1 MSEATKKKLVIVGGV
16 AGGATAA
23 ARARRLDENAEITL
37 IEGSGYISFANCG
50 LPYHIGGDI
59 PKRETLLLRTPQDLW
74 NRYRIRA
81 LVNTRVTNVDRAKK
95 IVTYVQD
102 GQTHELPYDKLIL
115 SQGGDPMKPAVEG
128 IENIPHFSLRWVEDM
143 DAIIEQMAKTK
154 HRHVAVVGGGFIG
167 IEVAEALRHK
177 HFDVTLVEFA
187 PGVMPNLDPEFS
199 NLAKKE
205 LEAHGIRVL
214 TQTTIKKAEK
224 DGGTGG
230 AGPRA
235 ATDGIHAS
243 GGALTL
249 SDGSTFNADFIV
261 FAAGVKPETSL
272 AKQIGLEIGK
282 TGGVVVNDFMQSSD
296 EDIYVVGDMAEITNR
311 ITHTATRVPLAGPAN
326 RQGRLAAENALMG
339 NRCRYRGALGSS
351 VIKIFGKTL
360 ASTGLTEKA
369 AKAANISA
377 QAVMV
382 HSNNHAGYYPNSER
396 IALKLVFSPADGR
409 VLGAQAFGPN
419 GTEKRI
425 DVIATAIVG
434 WLTIYDLAGLDLTY
448 APPYSSAND
457 PVNMAA
463 FQAMNHHSGLSPV
476 ITPAEFAARRGEF
489 ALLDVR
495 GAGEIRHY
503 PVESEYQIPVDHLRE
518 NLSQIPKDKPLAVLC
533 QSGQRSY
540 IAQRIL
546 KQSGYKEVFNI
557 TGGWLGLAAQRGK
570 WDK

>member
-1 MSEATKKKLVIVGGV
+1 MAESKKIVIVGGV

-23 ARARRLDENAEITL
+23 GRARRLDENAEIAL

-59 PKRETLLLRTPQDLW
+59 PKRDTLLLRTPQDLW
-74 NRYRIRA
+74 NRYRVKA
-81 LVNTRVTNVDRAKK
+81 LVNTKVTQVDRAKK
-95 IVTYVQD
+95 IVTYTQG
-102 GQTHELPYDKLIL
+102 GQTHEIPYDKLIL

-128 IENIPHFSLRWVEDM
+128 VENIPHFSLRWVEDM
-143 DAIIEQMAKTK
+143 DAIIEQMAKAEYK
-154 HRHVAVVGGGFIG
+154 HVAVVGGGFIG

-177 HFDVTLVEFA
+177 HFEVTLVEFA

-205 LEAHGIRVL
+205 LEAHGIKVL
-214 TQTTIKKAEK
+214 TQTTIKSAAK
-224 DGGTGG
+224 GGV
-230 AGPRA
+230 
-235 ATDGIHAS
+235 
-243 GGALTL
+243 LTL

-296 EDIYVVGDMAEITNR
+296 EDIYVVGDMAEITHR
-311 ITHTATRVPLAGPAN
+311 ITHTATRIPLAGPAN

-351 VIKIFGKTL
+351 VIKIFNKTL

-369 AKAANISA
+369 AKQANITA

-396 IALKLVFSPADGR
+396 IALKLVFSPTDGR

-434 WLTIYDLAGLDLTY
+434 WLTIYDLAGLDLAY

-476 ITPAEFAARRGEF
+476 ITSADLVARRGNF

-495 GAGEIRHY
+495 GAGEIKHY
-503 PVESEYQIPVDHLRE
+503 PVESDFQIPVDHLRE
-518 NLSQIPKDKPLAVLC
+518 NLGQLPKDKPLAVLC

-546 KQSGYKEVFNI
+546 KQSGFKEVYNI

-570 WDK
+570 WEDKN

>member
-1 MSEATKKKLVIVGGV
+1 
-16 AGGATAA
+16 
-23 ARARRLDENAEITL
+23 
-37 IEGSGYISFANCG
+37 
-50 LPYHIGGDI
+50 
-59 PKRETLLLRTPQDLW
+59 
-74 NRYRIRA
+74 
-81 LVNTRVTNVDRAKK
+81 
-95 IVTYVQD
+95 
-102 GQTHELPYDKLIL
+102 
-115 SQGGDPMKPAVEG
+115 
-128 IENIPHFSLRWVEDM
+128 
-143 DAIIEQMAKTK
+143 
-154 HRHVAVVGGGFIG
+154 
-167 IEVAEALRHK
+167 
-177 HFDVTLVEFA
+177 
-187 PGVMPNLDPEFS
+187 
-199 NLAKKE
+199 
-205 LEAHGIRVL
+205 
-214 TQTTIKKAEK
+214 
-224 DGGTGG
+224 
-230 AGPRA
+230 
-235 ATDGIHAS
+235 
-243 GGALTL
+243 
-249 SDGSTFNADFIV
+249 
-261 FAAGVKPETSL
+261 
-272 AKQIGLEIGK
+272 K

-311 ITHTATRVPLAGPAN
+311 ITHTATRIPLAGPAN

-351 VIKIFGKTL
+351 VIKIFNKTL

-369 AKAANISA
+369 AKQANISA

-396 IALKLVFSPADGR
+396 IALKLVFSPTDGR

-434 WLTIYDLAGLDLTY
+434 WLTIYDLAGLDLAY

-476 ITPAEFAARRGEF
+476 ITSADLVARRGNF

-495 GAGEIRHY
+495 GAGEIKHY
-503 PVESEYQIPVDHLRE
+503 PVESDFQIPVDHLRE
-518 NLSQIPKDKPLAVLC
+518 NLAQLPKDRPLAVLC

-546 KQSGYKEVFNI
+546 KQSGFKEVYNI

-570 WDK
+570 WEDKN

>member
-23 ARARRLDENAEITL
+23 GRARRLDENAEITL

-74 NRYRIRA
+74 NRYRVKA
-81 LVNTRVTNVDRAKK
+81 LVNAKVTNVDRVKK
-95 IVTYVQD
+95 IVTYVQN
-102 GQTHELPYDKLIL
+102 GQTHEIPYDKLIL

-128 IENIPHFSLRWVEDM
+128 VENVPHFSLRWVEDM
-143 DAIIEQMAKTK
+143 DAIIEQMAKAEYK
-154 HRHVAVVGGGFIG
+154 HVAVVGGGFIG

-177 HFDVTLVEFA
+177 HFEVTLVEFA

-214 TQTTIKKAEK
+214 TQTTIKSAAK
-224 DGGTGG
+224 GGV
-230 AGPRA
+230 
-235 ATDGIHAS
+235 
-243 GGALTL
+243 LTL

-457 PVNMAA
+457 PINMAA
-463 FQAMNHHSGLSPV
+463 FQAMNHHSGLAPV
-476 ITPAEFAARRGEF
+476 IPPAELAARRSEF

-503 PVESEYQIPVDHLRE
+503 PVESDYQIPVDHLRE
-518 NLSQIPKDKPLAVLC
+518 NLSQIPKDKPLALLC

-546 KQSGYKEVFNI
+546 KQSGFKEVYNV

-570 WDK
+570 WD

>member
-1 MSEATKKKLVIVGGV
+1 MENRKIVIVGGV

-23 ARARRLDENAEITL
+23 GRARRLDENAEITL

-74 NRYRIRA
+74 NRYRVKA
-81 LVNTRVTNVDRAKK
+81 LVNTKVTQVDRAKK
-95 IVTYVQD
+95 TVTYTQD
-102 GQTHELPYDKLIL
+102 GQTHEIAYDKLIL

-143 DAIIEQMAKTK
+143 DAIIEQMAKAEHK
-154 HRHVAVVGGGFIG
+154 HVAVVGGGFIG
-167 IEVAEALRHK
+167 IEVAEALKHK
-177 HFDVTLVEFA
+177 HFEVTLVEFA

-214 TQTTIKKAEK
+214 TQTTIKTA
-224 DGGTGG
+224 
-230 AGPRA
+230 
-235 ATDGIHAS
+235 AS
-243 GGALTL
+243 GGVLTL
-249 SDGSTFNADFIV
+249 SDGSTLTADFLV
-261 FAAGVKPETSL
+261 LAAGVKPETSL

-339 NRCRYRGALGSS
+339 NRCRYRGAMGSS
-351 VIKIFGKTL
+351 VIKIFNKTL

-369 AKAANISA
+369 AKQANIAA

-434 WLTIYDLAGLDLTY
+434 WLTIYDLASLDLTY

-463 FQAMNHHSGLSPV
+463 FQAMNHHAGLSPV
-476 ITPAEFAARRGEF
+476 ISSADLAARRSEF
-489 ALLDVR
+489 NLVDVR
-495 GAGEIRHY
+495 GAGEIKHY
-503 PVESEYQIPVDHLRE
+503 PAESEFQIPVDHIRE
-518 NLSQIPKDKPLAVLC
+518 NLAQIPKDKPLALLC

-546 KQSGYKEVFNI
+546 KQSGFKDVYNI
-557 TGGWLGLAAQRGK
+557 TGGWLGLAAQRGE
-570 WDK
+570 WN

>member
-1 MSEATKKKLVIVGGV
+1 MNQGKKIVIVGGV

-23 ARARRLDENAEITL
+23 GRARRLDESAEITL

-59 PKRETLLLRTPQDLW
+59 PKRDALLLRTPQDFW
-74 NRYRIRA
+74 NRYRIKA
-81 LVNTRVTNVDRAKK
+81 LVNTKVTAVDRVKK
-95 IVTYVQD
+95 MVTLVENGKESQIA
-102 GQTHELPYDKLIL
+102 YDKLIL

-128 IENIPHFSLRWVEDM
+128 IESVPHFSLRWVEDM
-143 DAIIEQMAKTK
+143 DAIITEMTK
-154 HRHVAVVGGGFIG
+154 AEHKHVAVVGGGFIG

-177 HFDVTLVEFA
+177 GFNVTMVEFA
-187 PGVMPNLDPEFS
+187 PFVMPNLDPEFS
-199 NLAKKE
+199 NLARRE
-205 LEAHGIRVL
+205 LEAHGITVL
-214 TQTTIKKAEK
+214 TQTTIQKAEK
-224 DGGTGG
+224 GGV
-230 AGPRA
+230 
-235 ATDGIHAS
+235 
-243 GGALTL
+243 LTL
-249 SDGSTFNADFIV
+249 SSGAQLNADFIV

-272 AKQIGLEIGK
+272 AKQIGLELGK

-296 EDIYVVGDMAEITNR
+296 PDIYVVGDMAEITNR
-311 ITHTATRVPLAGPAN
+311 ITHTATRIPLAGPAN

-339 NRCRYRGALGSS
+339 NRCRYRGALGSA

-369 AKAANISA
+369 AKQANISA
-377 QAVMV
+377 QAVMI
-382 HSNNHAGYYPNSER
+382 HGNNHAGYYPNAER
-396 IALKLVFSPADGR
+396 MALKLVFSPADGR
-409 VLGAQAFGPN
+409 VLGAQAFGPG

-434 WLTIYDLAGLDLTY
+434 WLTIYDLAGLDLSY

-463 FQAMNHHSGLSPV
+463 FQAMNHHSGISPV
-476 ITPAEFAARRGEF
+476 LSAADFIARRGEF

-495 GAGEIRHY
+495 GAGEIKHY
-503 PVESEYQIPVDHLRE
+503 PTDSEYQVPVDHLRE
-518 NLSQIPKDKPLAVLC
+518 NLSQLPKDKPLAVLC

-546 KQSGYKEVFNI
+546 KQSGFSQVYNI
-557 TGGWLGLAAQRGK
+557 TGGWLGLAAQKGK
-570 WDK
+570 WEN

>member
-1 MSEATKKKLVIVGGV
+1 MSEVTKKKLVIVGGV

-37 IEGSGYISFANCG
+37 IEGSGYVSFANCG

-59 PKRETLLLRTPQDLW
+59 PKRETLVLRTPQDLW
-74 NRYRIRA
+74 NRYRIKA
-81 LVNTRVTNVDRAKK
+81 MVNTKVTHVDRAKK

-102 GQTHELPYDKLIL
+102 GQTHEIPYDKLIL

-128 IENIPHFSLRWVEDM
+128 IENVPHFSLRWVEDM
-143 DAIIEQMAKTK
+143 DAIIAQMAKAEYK
-154 HRHVAVVGGGFIG
+154 HVAVVGGGFIG
-167 IEVAEALRHK
+167 LEVAEALRHK
-177 HFDVTLVEFA
+177 NFAVTLVEFA

-214 TQTTIKKAEK
+214 TQTTIKE
-224 DGGTGG
+224 
-230 AGPRA
+230 AG
-235 ATDGIHAS
+235 I

-249 SDGSTFNADFIV
+249 SNGSTLNADFII

-272 AKQIGLEIGK
+272 AKEIGLEIGK

-311 ITHTATRVPLAGPAN
+311 ITHQSTRVPLAGPAN

-351 VIKIFGKTL
+351 VIKIFNKTL

-369 AKAANISA
+369 AKSANISA

-396 IALKLVFSPADGR
+396 IALKLVFSPVDGR
-409 VLGAQAFGPN
+409 VLGAQAFGPS

-434 WLTIYDLAGLDLTY
+434 WLTIYDMAGLDLTY

-463 FQAMNHHSGLSPV
+463 FQAMNHHSGLAPV
-476 ITPAEFAARRGEF
+476 ISAADFIARRAEF

-503 PVESEYQIPVDHLRE
+503 PEQSDYQIPVDQLRE
-518 NLSQIPKDKPLAVLC
+518 NISQLPKDKPLAVLC

-546 KQSGYKEVFNI
+546 KQSGFKDVYNI
-557 TGGWLGLAAQRGK
+557 TGGWLGLAAQKGK
-570 WDK
+570 WEN

>member
-1 MSEATKKKLVIVGGV
+1 MTENKKIVIVGGV

-23 ARARRLDENAEITL
+23 GRARRLDENAEITL
-37 IEGSGYISFANCG
+37 IEGSGYVSFANCG

-59 PKRETLLLRTPQDLW
+59 PKRETLLLRTPQDLF
-74 NRYRIRA
+74 NRYRIKA
-81 LVNTRVTNVDRAKK
+81 LVNTKVTQVDRVKK
-95 IVTYVQD
+95 TVTYEQNRR
-102 GQTHELPYDKLIL
+102 QIEIPYDKLIL

-128 IENIPHFSLRWVEDM
+128 VENIPHFSLRWVEDM
-143 DAIIEQMAKTK
+143 DAIIAQMAKAEHK
-154 HRHVAVVGGGFIG
+154 HVAVVGGGFIG

-177 HFDVTLVEFA
+177 SFEVTLVEFA

-199 NLAKKE
+199 NLARRE

-214 TQTTIKKAEK
+214 TQTTIKSV
-224 DGGTGG
+224 
-230 AGPRA
+230 A
-235 ATDGIHAS
+235 ANKE
-243 GGALTL
+243 LTL
-249 SDGSTFNADFIV
+249 SEGSTLAADFIV

-311 ITHTATRVPLAGPAN
+311 ITHSATRIPLAGPAN

-339 NRCRYRGALGSS
+339 NRCRYRGAAGSS
-351 VIKIFGKTL
+351 VIKIFDKTL

-369 AKAANISA
+369 AKTANITA
-377 QAVMV
+377 QAVMI
-382 HSNNHAGYYPNSER
+382 HGNNHAGYYPNAER
-396 IALKLVFSPADGR
+396 MALKIIFSPADGR
-409 VLGAQAFGPN
+409 VLGAQAFGPE

-434 WLTIYDLAGLDLTY
+434 WLTIYDLASLDLTY

-463 FQAMNHHSGLSPV
+463 FQAMNHHAGLSPV
-476 ITPAEFAARRGEF
+476 ITAAQLIEKRAEYAV
-489 ALLDVR
+489 LDVR
-495 GAGEIRHY
+495 GPGETKQF
-503 PVESEYQIPVDHLRE
+503 PLASEYQIPVDNLRD
-518 NLSQIPKDKPLAVLC
+518 NLAQIPKDKPLALLC

-540 IAQRIL
+540 VAQRIL
-546 KQSGYKEVFNI
+546 KQSGFKDVYNI
-557 TGGWLGLAAQRGK
+557 TGGWLGVAAQQGK
-570 WDK
+570 WD

>member
-1 MSEATKKKLVIVGGV
+1 MAESKKIVIVGGV

-23 ARARRLDENAEITL
+23 GRARRLDENAEITL

-74 NRYRIRA
+74 NRYRVKA
-81 LVNTRVTNVDRAKK
+81 LVNTKVTQVDRAKK
-95 IVTYVQD
+95 IVTYMQG
-102 GQTHELPYDKLIL
+102 GQTHEIPYDKLIL

-128 IENIPHFSLRWVEDM
+128 VENIPHFSLRWVEDM
-143 DAIIEQMAKTK
+143 DAIIEQMAKAEYK
-154 HRHVAVVGGGFIG
+154 HVAVVGGGFIG

-177 HFDVTLVEFA
+177 HFEVTLIEFA
-187 PGVMPNLDPEFS
+187 PSVMPNLDPEFS

-205 LEAHGIRVL
+205 LEAHGIKVL
-214 TQTTIKKAEK
+214 TQTTIKSAAK
-224 DGGTGG
+224 GGV
-230 AGPRA
+230 
-235 ATDGIHAS
+235 
-243 GGALTL
+243 LTL

-311 ITHTATRVPLAGPAN
+311 ITHTATRIPLAGPAN

-351 VIKIFGKTL
+351 VIKVFNKTL

-369 AKAANISA
+369 AKQANISA

-396 IALKLVFSPADGR
+396 IALKLVFSPTDGR

-434 WLTIYDLAGLDLTY
+434 WLTIYDLAGLDLAY

-476 ITPAEFAARRGEF
+476 ITSADLAARRGNF

-495 GAGEIRHY
+495 GAGEIKHY
-503 PVESEYQIPVDHLRE
+503 PVDSDFQIPVDHLRE
-518 NLSQIPKDKPLAVLC
+518 NLAQLPKDKPLAVLC

-546 KQSGYKEVFNI
+546 KQSGFKEVYNI

-570 WDK
+570 WEDKN

>member
-23 ARARRLDENAEITL
+23 GRARRLDENAEITL

-74 NRYRIRA
+74 NRYRVKA
-81 LVNTRVTNVDRAKK
+81 LVNTKVTNVDRAKK
-95 IVTYVQD
+95 TVTYVQE
-102 GQTHELPYDKLIL
+102 GQTHEIPYDKLIL

-128 IENIPHFSLRWVEDM
+128 VENVPHFSLRWVEDM
-143 DAIIEQMAKTK
+143 DAIIEQMAKAEYK
-154 HRHVAVVGGGFIG
+154 HVAVVGGGFIG

-177 HFDVTLVEFA
+177 HFEVTLVEFA

-205 LEAHGIRVL
+205 LEAHGIKVL

-224 DGGTGG
+224 
-230 AGPRA
+230 
-235 ATDGIHAS
+235 

-272 AKQIGLEIGK
+272 ARQIGLEIGK
-282 TGGVVVNDFMQSSD
+282 TNGVVVNDFMQSSD

-311 ITHTATRVPLAGPAN
+311 ITHTATRIPLAGPAN

-457 PVNMAA
+457 PINMAA

-476 ITPAEFAARRGEF
+476 ISSAELAARRSEF

-495 GAGEIRHY
+495 GAGEIKHY
-503 PVESEYQIPVDHLRE
+503 PVESDYQIPVDHLRE
-518 NLSQIPKDKPLAVLC
+518 NLSQIPKDKPLALLC

-540 IAQRIL
+540 VAQRIL
-546 KQSGYKEVFNI
+546 KQSGFKEVYNI

>member
-1 MSEATKKKLVIVGGV
+1 MAESKKIVIVGGV

-23 ARARRLDENAEITL
+23 GRARRLDENAEITL

-74 NRYRIRA
+74 NRYRVKA
-81 LVNTRVTNVDRAKK
+81 LVNTKVTQVDRAKK
-95 IVTYVQD
+95 IVTYTQG
-102 GQTHELPYDKLIL
+102 GQTHEIPYDKLIL

-128 IENIPHFSLRWVEDM
+128 VENIPHFSLRWVEDM
-143 DAIIEQMAKTK
+143 DAIIEQMAKAEFK
-154 HRHVAVVGGGFIG
+154 QVAVVGGGFIG

-177 HFDVTLVEFA
+177 HFEVTLVEFA

-205 LEAHGIRVL
+205 LEAHGIKVL
-214 TQTTIKKAEK
+214 TQTTIQS
-224 DGGTGG
+224 
-230 AGPRA
+230 A
-235 ATDGIHAS
+235 AK

-311 ITHTATRVPLAGPAN
+311 ITHTATRIPLAGPAN

-351 VIKIFGKTL
+351 VIKVFNKTL

-369 AKAANISA
+369 AKQANISA

-396 IALKLVFSPADGR
+396 IALKLVFSPTDGR

-434 WLTIYDLAGLDLTY
+434 WLTIYDLAGLDLAY

-476 ITPAEFAARRGEF
+476 ITSADLVARRGNF

-495 GAGEIRHY
+495 GAGEIKHY
-503 PVESEYQIPVDHLRE
+503 PVESDFQIPVDHLRE
-518 NLSQIPKDKPLAVLC
+518 NLGQLPKDKPLAVLC

-546 KQSGYKEVFNI
+546 KQSGFKEVYNI

-570 WDK
+570 WEDKN

>member
-1 MSEATKKKLVIVGGV
+1 MTETTRKKLVIVGGV

-23 ARARRLDENAEITL
+23 GRARRLDENAEITL

-59 PKRETLLLRTPQDLW
+59 PKRESLLLRTPQDLW
-74 NRYRIRA
+74 NRYRIKA
-81 LVNTRVTNVDRAKK
+81 LVNAKVTAIDRSKK
-95 IVTYVQD
+95 TVTYVHD
-102 GQTHELPYDKLIL
+102 GQTHEIPYDKLIL
-115 SQGGDPMKPAVEG
+115 SQGADPMKPAVEG
-128 IENIPHFSLRWVEDM
+128 IENVPHFSLRWVEDM
-143 DAIIEQMAKTK
+143 DAIIAAMQKAQHK
-154 HRHVAVVGGGFIG
+154 HAVVVGGGFIG

-177 HFDVTLVEFA
+177 QFAVTLVEFA

-199 NLAKKE
+199 NLARRE
-205 LEAHGIRVL
+205 LEAHGVKVL
-214 TQTTIKKAEK
+214 TQTTIQKAER
-224 DGGTGG
+224 GG
-230 AGPRA
+230 
-235 ATDGIHAS
+235 D
-243 GGALTL
+243 LTL
-249 SDGSTFNADFIV
+249 SNGTVVNADFVI

-272 AKQIGLEIGK
+272 AKAIGLEIGK

-296 EDIYVVGDMAEITNR
+296 PDIYVVGDMAEISHR
-311 ITHTATRVPLAGPAN
+311 VTHSTTRVPLAGPAN

-339 NRCRYRGALGSS
+339 NRCRYRGALGSA
-351 VIKIFGKTL
+351 VIKIFSKTL

-369 AKAANISA
+369 AKQANIPA

-382 HSNNHAGYYPNSER
+382 HSNNHAGYYPNAER
-396 IALKLVFSPADGR
+396 IALKLVFSPVDGR
-409 VLGAQAFGPN
+409 VLGAQAFGPE

-434 WLTIYDLAGLDLTY
+434 WLTIYDLASLDLAY

-463 FQAMNHHSGLSPV
+463 FQAMNHHSGLAPV
-476 ITPAEFAARRGEF
+476 ITPAELIAKRSEY

-503 PVESEYQIPVDHLRE
+503 PVESDHHIPVDALRE
-518 NLSQIPKDKPLAVLC
+518 HLAELPKDKPLAVLC

-546 KQSGYKEVFNI
+546 KQSGFKDIYNI
-557 TGGWLGLAAQRGK
+557 TGGWLNLAAQRGK
-570 WDK
+570 WE

>member
-1 MSEATKKKLVIVGGV
+1 MSENRKLVIVGGV

-23 ARARRLDENAEITL
+23 GRARRLDENAEITL

-74 NRYRIRA
+74 NRYRVKA
-81 LVNTRVTNVDRAKK
+81 LVNTKVTGVDRSKK

-102 GQTHELPYDKLIL
+102 GQTHEIPYDKLIL

-128 IENIPHFSLRWVEDM
+128 VENIPHFSLRWVEDM
-143 DAIIEQMAKTK
+143 DAIIEQIKKAEHK
-154 HRHVAVVGGGFIG
+154 HVAVVGGGFIG
-167 IEVAEALRHK
+167 IEVAEALRQRSAGK
-177 HFDVTLVEFA
+177 REVGAAQDAPAGADKNFEVTLVEFA
-187 PGVMPNLDPEFS
+187 PGVMPNLDLEFS
-199 NLAKKE
+199 NLAKRE
-205 LEAHGIRVL
+205 LEAHGIKVL
-214 TQTTIKKAEK
+214 TQTTIQKAAA
-224 DGGTGG
+224 GGL
-230 AGPRA
+230 
-235 ATDGIHAS
+235 
-243 GGALTL
+243 LTL
-249 SDGSTFNADFIV
+249 SDGSTLNADFII

-272 AKQIGLEIGK
+272 ARQIGLEIGK

-311 ITHTATRVPLAGPAN
+311 ITHTATRIPLAGPAN

-339 NRCRYRGALGSS
+339 NRCRYRGALGSA
-351 VIKIFGKTL
+351 VIKIFSKTL

-369 AKAANISA
+369 AKQANISA

-382 HSNNHAGYYPNSER
+382 HANNHAGYYPHSER

-409 VLGAQAFGPN
+409 ILGAQAFGPA

-463 FQAMNHHSGLSPV
+463 FQAMNHHAGLSPV
-476 ITPAEFAARRGEF
+476 ISAAELAARRAEF
-489 ALLDVR
+489 TVVDVR
-495 GAGEIRHY
+495 GAGEIKHY
-503 PVESEYQIPVDHLRE
+503 PAESEFQIPVDHIRE
-518 NLSQIPKDKPLAVLC
+518 NLSVLPKDKPLALLC

-546 KQSGYKEVFNI
+546 KQSGFKDVFNI

-570 WDK
+570 WEN